1 MSSNASGLTVLGPKQ
16 QGHNSD
22 IRGNPMH
29 KIVKATT
36 VTAIGLSALA
46 LLALPAQAQ
55 QFEEGSKLVMLA
67 NMHHQAGETELYS
80 LNYQL
85 PAMIP
90 MCTEATVVKRKKK
103 QITLAINGVEYRM
116 KYDKHSKKAGL
127 SFDDLLSNYFGEACE
142 ADKAGT
148 LSEIDRK
155 GIRDGLPY
163 EGMSKQGILYAM
175 GRPPQHATPTLEG
188 NMWMYWLNR
197 FKRQAIHFDENGV
210 VERIRL

>member
-1 MSSNASGLTVLGPKQ
+1 
-16 QGHNSD
+16 
-22 IRGNPMH
+22 RGNPMR
-29 KIVKATT
+29 KIVTSL
-36 VTAIGLSALA
+36 GLTALA

-55 QFEEGSKLVMLA
+55 LFEEGSTVVMLA

-103 QITLAINGVEYRM
+103 QITLAINGVEFKM
-116 KYDKHSKKAGL
+116 KYDKHTKKAGV
-127 SFDDLLSNYFGEACE
+127 SFDDALGNYFGESCE
-142 ADKAGT
+142 TDKAEA
-148 LSEIDRK
+148 LSEVDRK

-175 GRPPQHATPTLEG
+175 GRPPQHATPSLDG

-197 FKRQAIHFDENGV
+197 FKRQAIHFDENGN

>member
-1 MSSNASGLTVLGPKQ
+1 
-16 QGHNSD
+16 
-22 IRGNPMH
+22 MH
-29 KIVKATT
+29 RN
-36 VTAIGLSALA
+36 VTAKIMNAFGLLSLA

-55 QFEEGSKLVMLA
+55 LFAEGSTVVMLG
-67 NMHHQAGETELYS
+67 NMRHEAGETELYS

-90 MCTEATVVKRKKK
+90 MCTEVTVVKRKKK
-103 QITLAINGVEYRM
+103 QVTLAINGVEYKM
-116 KYDKHSKKAGL
+116 KFDKHTRKAGL
-127 SFDDLLSNYFGEACE
+127 SFDDVLGNYFGESCE
-142 ADKAGT
+142 ADKAGA
-148 LSEIDRK
+148 LSEVDRK

-197 FKRQAIHFDENGV
+197 FKRQAIHFDDDGN